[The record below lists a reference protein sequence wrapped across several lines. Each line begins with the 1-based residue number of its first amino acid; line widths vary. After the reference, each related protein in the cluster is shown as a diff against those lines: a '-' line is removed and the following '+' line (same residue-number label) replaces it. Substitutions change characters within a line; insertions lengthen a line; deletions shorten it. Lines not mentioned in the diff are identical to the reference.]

1 MNDRLDHLLRK
12 FFEDTITA
20 EELKELMN
28 SVLETENSRLE
39 PLLRQ
44 RWEAMQDSNVHAPD
58 GAHVL
63 AAILSRPAKVR
74 FIYRRWRWVAA
85 AMLLLLVCAGGA
97 FLLFHNKTMP
107 GKPVAAVVTPGYQH
121 ATLVLDDGSVVELD
135 SSGNRILKQGTTTIQ
150 QQGGQ
155 LTYDHSGNDTHITYN
170 TLSTP
175 SGGQFKVTLP
185 DGTIVWLNAR
195 SSIRYPTSF
204 QGRERRVEMKG
215 EAYFEVARNSQMPFR
230 INVESQA
237 EVSVLGTSFNIN
249 AYGDE
254 EIIKTTL
261 LNGAVAMAAMSGK
274 PVAIKPG
281 QQAQLGTQSEST
293 DIKVI
298 DHVNIDQVNAWRNG
312 LFNFDHADLKSIMN
326 EISRWYGVDIRYRG
340 ELPAR
345 TFRGS
350 INRNLPLEQV
360 LEILQDVNVKFRM
373 EGKTIVVFN

>member
-1 MNDRLDHLLRK
+1 
-12 FFEDTITA
+12 
-20 EELKELMN
+20 
-28 SVLETENSRLE
+28 
-39 PLLRQ
+39 
-44 RWEAMQDSNVHAPD
+44 
-58 GAHVL
+58 
-63 AAILSRPAKVR
+63 
-74 FIYRRWRWVAA
+74 
-85 AMLLLLVCAGGA
+85 
-97 FLLFHNKTMP
+97 
-107 GKPVAAVVTPGYQH
+107 
-121 ATLVLDDGSVVELD
+121 
-135 SSGNRILKQGTTTIQ
+135 
-150 QQGGQ
+150 
-155 LTYDHSGNDTHITYN
+155 
-170 TLSTP
+170 
-175 SGGQFKVTLP
+175 
-185 DGTIVWLNAR
+185 
-195 SSIRYPTSF
+195 
-204 QGRERRVEMKG
+204 
-215 EAYFEVARNSQMPFR
+215 MPFR